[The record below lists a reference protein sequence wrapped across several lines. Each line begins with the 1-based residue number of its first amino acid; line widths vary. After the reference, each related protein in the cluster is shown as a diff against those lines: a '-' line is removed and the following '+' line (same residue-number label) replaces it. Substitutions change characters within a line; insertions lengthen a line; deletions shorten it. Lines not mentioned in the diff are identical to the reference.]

1 MKHRVDAAPVSSPQ
15 GRWSFGAALLGAW
28 RESRRRQVARE
39 IEQRSWAGMPK
50 QADAWTPIA
59 RVYVSQ

>member
-1 MKHRVDAAPVSSPQ
+1 MKHRVDTAPVPSSQ
-15 GRWSFGAALLGAW
+15 ARRSFGALLGAW
-28 RESRRRQVARE
+28 RESRRRQAARE

-50 QADAWTPIA
+50 QVDAWTPIA